1 MELLRERR
9 DMNRGLGDALAQ
21 AFDVAATTAIF
32 FFFGWLL
39 DRWLGTKPLFMIT
52 LSLLCLIGKLYLMLT
67 TYNEKMK
74 RLEAERTET
83 IRAQTQGRTQA
94 KTATQTQTQT
104 QGRTR
109 SGEAR

>member
-39 DRWLGTKPLFMIT
+39 DRWLGTAPIFMIT
-52 LSLLCLIGKLYLMLT
+52 LTLLCLIGKSYLMLT
-67 TYNEKMK
+67 AYNEKMK

-83 IRAQTQGRTQA
+83 IRSQTRQD
-94 KTATQTQTQT
+94 K
-104 QGRTR
+104 
-109 SGEAR
+109 AR